1 MLVGIQWIVEGLA
14 VAFSEAP
21 DVTTH
26 GCDTLA
32 LELLGIGVSASFE
45 CIGLGMIG

>member
-1 MLVGIQWIVEGLA
+1 MLVGIQWIVEALA

-21 DVTTH
+21 VVTAH
-26 GCDTLA
+26 ECDTLA

-45 CIGLGMIG
+45 CIGLRMIG